1 MSTGWLD
8 DNGSRYFLNADG
20 TMKTGWL
27 QQMNQYYY
35 LDENSGKMATGWKQL
50 SGKWY
55 FLQAVSYTHL
65 DVYKRQQLDMDEN
78 LQERIRKYENGGF

>member
-8 DNGSRYFLNADG
+8 DNGSRYFLNNDG

-35 LDENSGKMATGWKQL
+35 LDEASGKMATGWKQL
-50 SGKWY
+50 AGNGISFRIQVLCLPDGWI
-55 FLQAVSYTHL
+55 
-65 DVYKRQQLDMDEN
+65 RM
-78 LQERIRKYENGGF
+78 ERSIS

>member
-8 DNGSRYFLNADG
+8 DNGSRYFLNNDG

-35 LDENSGKMATGWKQL
+35 LDEASGKMATGWKR
-50 SGKWY
+50 
-55 FLQAVSYTHL
+55 L
-65 DVYKRQQLDMDEN
+65 DGNGISFRIQVLCLPDGWIRM
-78 LQERIRKYENGGF
+78 ERSIS